1 MNINFM
7 LKKYEAK
14 SNQYRQWNT
23 INYITNH
30 LAVVNEDHRYLR
42 TLIFDQNTREIDEKM
57 GKRKEIH
64 FLSFFGRM
72 HYVKA
77 SKIKQFP

>member
-42 TLIFDQNTREIDEKM
+42 TLIFD
-57 GKRKEIH
+57 
-64 FLSFFGRM
+64 
-72 HYVKA
+72 
-77 SKIKQFP
+77 